1 MKIIAINGSPHGEWG
16 SCSYLLKKMFE
27 ECERLGAQTEV
38 IRLIKRK
45 INYCVGCG
53 KCMSEGVCPQKDDVA
68 EIQDKMREADG
79 IVFASPV
86 YVLHITGL
94 LKNFIDR
101 CLPMGHRPSLHGKY
115 CAAVSAY
122 AGIGDIDMVADYMQ
136 NFLSGQGAYPVGKVC
151 AYTLNIKVS
160 QEDQEKAAQ
169 LGRDMIA
176 AIQQKKQF
184 DWEKQAL
191 ESKTFKELETFIS
204 ERKDFVKE
212 DYKYWEEKGWMKKE

>member
-16 SCSYLLKKMFE
+16 SCSHLIKNMFS
-27 ECERLGAQTEV
+27 ECEKLGAETEV
-38 IRLIKRK
+38 IRLIKHK
-45 INYCVGCG
+45 INWCLGCG
-53 KCMSEGVCPQKDDVA
+53 KCMSEGVCPQKDDVQ
-68 EIQDKMREADG
+68 EIQEKMKAADG

-101 CLPMGHRPSLHGKY
+101 CLPMGHRPCLHGKY
-115 CAAVSAY
+115 AAAVSAF
-122 AGIGDIDMVADYMQ
+122 AGIGDIDLVADYML

-160 QEDQEKAAQ
+160 KEDQEKARQ
-169 LGRDMIA
+169 LGRDLVN
-176 AIQQKKQF
+176 AINQKKEF

-191 ESKTFKELETFIS
+191 ESKTFKELETFIT

-212 DYKYWEEKGWMKKE
+212 DYKYWKEKGWTEK